1 MSKEADNVMDTKEV
15 IQVTSEAT
23 YDPND
28 EHNPKDGVGLRRVA
42 EGVPLAAWFILLNEF
57 CERFAYYGGS
67 IPFQNYVQNP
77 PGVPNSPGMLD
88 RGQSTATA
96 LQNFFTFF
104 CYFTPVLGALVAD
117 QYLGRYR
124 TILLFSCV
132 YMLGWLI
139 LTATSTPAAIA
150 HGSGFPGYIVSL
162 IVIGFGTGGIK
173 GIVSTLCADQYKTTE
188 NYVKETKSGEL
199 VLVDYDLSIQHLYNW
214 FYWAINVGAL
224 LGGVIC
230 PILELN
236 IGFWAA
242 YLLPTC
248 IFALAIFVFICG
260 GRFYYKPPATSS
272 VISSTYKIFRFA
284 FKQAGRPENKEAK
297 KESKYILDFAKRDSG
312 LKNVAEWSP
321 DAATAA
327 SVWTDKFVDELKET
341 MMACKIFVPLSIY
354 WVCYNNLSNNLI
366 SQSGQM
372 YRPDGLPND
381 IMNNFDP
388 IALIIFIPITDLLFY
403 PTLRKF
409 NIIIHPQQRITIGFF
424 LASLSMVYAAIVQH
438 YIYIDPVFQETGVS
452 DMSVFIQIPGYFL
465 MAFSEIF
472 ASITSMEYAYTHAPK
487 SMKSLVSALS
497 LWPNCVAA
505 LISLAISPSAHDP
518 NMVWVYTGIAC
529 GAFAC
534 GILYYITF
542 RHYDVIDN
550 ETRLRKIGNL
560 QNDISETNTSA
571 KELSINEKS
580 SAN

>member
-1 MSKEADNVMDTKEV
+1 
-15 IQVTSEAT
+15 
-23 YDPND
+23 
-28 EHNPKDGVGLRRVA
+28 
-42 EGVPLAAWFILLNEF
+42 
-57 CERFAYYGGS
+57 
-67 IPFQNYVQNP
+67 
-77 PGVPNSPGMLD
+77 MLD
-88 RGQSTATA
+88 RGQSVATS

-124 TILLFSCV
+124 TILLFSCI
-132 YMLGWLI
+132 YMIGWLI
-139 LTATSTPAAIA
+139 LTATSTPAGIA

-173 GIVSTLCADQYKTTE
+173 GIVSTLCADQYRHTE
-188 NYVKETKSGEL
+188 NYVKETESGEL

-214 FYWAINVGAL
+214 FYWAINVGSL

-236 IGFWAA
+236 VGFWAA

-248 IFALAIFVFICG
+248 IFALAIIVFICG
-260 GRFYYKPPATSS
+260 GRFYYKPPPTNS

-312 LKNVAEWSP
+312 LKNVAEWSS
-321 DAATAA
+321 DNCNAATG
-327 SVWTDKFVDELKET
+327 WDDKFVDELKET
-341 MMACKIFVPLSIY
+341 MMACKIFIPLSIY

-388 IALIIFIPITDLLFY
+388 IALIIFIPITDMFFY
-403 PTLRKF
+403 PLLRKYKLNF
-409 NIIIHPQQRITIGFF
+409 RTQQRITVGFF
-424 LASLSMVYAAIVQH
+424 LGALSMVYAAVVQH
-438 YIYIDPVFQETGVS
+438 YIYVDPVYQETGVS
-452 DMSVFIQIPGYFL
+452 AMSVFIQIPCYFL
-465 MAFSEIF
+465 IAFSEIF

-505 LISLAISPSAHDP
+505 LISLAISPSAEDP
-518 NMVWVYTGIAC
+518 NMVWVYTGVAC
-529 GAFAC
+529 GAFVC
-534 GILYYITF
+534 GILYYIVF
-542 RHYDVIDN
+542 RHYDAMDE
-550 ETRLRKIGNL
+550 ETRLRKIANF
-560 QNDISETNTSA
+560 QNSTENSNTGSN
-571 KELSINEKS
+571 KQMSINEKS
-580 SAN
+580 